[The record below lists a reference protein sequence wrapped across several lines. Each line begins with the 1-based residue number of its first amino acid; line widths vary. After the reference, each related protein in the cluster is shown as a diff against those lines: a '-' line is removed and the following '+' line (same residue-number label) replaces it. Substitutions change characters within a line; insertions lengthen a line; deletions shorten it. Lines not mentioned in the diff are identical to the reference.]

1 MLFNISKT
9 IFIMK
14 VKHAITLTEK
24 NRLQN
29 SVSVQHK
36 FKNCDFEESER
47 NPLTVMQWMS
57 GVGHG
62 DYFSAAVYF
71 LCFWSLQWWASYR
84 K

>member
-1 MLFNISKT
+1 
-9 IFIMK
+9 MK

-47 NPLTVMQWMS
+47 NPLTVMQ
-57 GVGHG
+57 
-62 DYFSAAVYF
+62 
-71 LCFWSLQWWASYR
+71 
-84 K
+84 